1 MSLPTTDN
9 AWDRASGD
17 DILFDGNSS
26 NGESSA
32 ETKQVFNNLSTTI
45 LGQQYRMSAGYAYD
59 QSYKSGLGTWHAGV
73 DIAAPLGTPVRTAV
87 GGTVIELQRTPES
100 TNRCVGV
107 QGDDGH
113 LWVYGHLQSLQVPI
127 GSRVNAGQQLASIG
141 NPAAPHL
148 HLEVQPNRR
157 TYTVTNGAHSDQ
169 NFVLNN
175 TMSPLQAFNQARGGG
190 TTPTPGGTPTPGNDN
205 ITGGAGNDNINSLA
219 GNDTVSGA
227 AGNDT
232 INGNSGNDQLFGND
246 GNDSLMGWTGND
258 TVTGGNGND
267 VLDAFYYSGL
277 SGNGEIDYLR
287 GDAGVDT
294 FVIGDSYGKGYLG
307 NSYAVIEDFN
317 WRDDIIKI
325 QGSLSQYALKPGN
338 LYGFSANDTAIVLSS
353 NNSEVLAIARNVST
367 ANSTIRYSSSDFLSA

>member
-26 NGESSA
+26 NGESSV

-59 QSYKSGLGTWHAGV
+59 QSYKIGYGTWHAGV

-100 TNRCVGV
+100 TNRFVAV

-127 GSRVNAGQQLASIG
+127 GGRVNAGQQLASIG

-157 TYTVTNGAHSDQ
+157 TYTPTNGAHWDQ

-175 TMSPLQAFNQARGGG
+175 TMSPLQAFHRAHGGG
-190 TTPTPGGTPTPGNDN
+190 TIPGTPTSGNDN

-232 INGNSGNDQLFGND
+232 LNGNSGNDQLFGND

-258 TVTGGNGND
+258 SLRGGNGND

-277 SGNGEIDYLR
+277 GGNGEIDYLR
-287 GDAGVDT
+287 GDAGADT
-294 FVIGDSYGKGYLG
+294 FVIGDYYGKGYLG

-367 ANSTIRYSSSDFLSA
+367 ANGTIRYSSSDFLSA

>member
-45 LGQQYRMSAGYAYD
+45 LGQQFPMSAGYAYD
-59 QSYKSGLGTWHAGV
+59 QSYQRGYGTWHAGV
-73 DIAAPLGTPVRTAV
+73 DIAAPLRTPVKTAV

-100 TNRCVGV
+100 TNRFVAV

-113 LWVYGHLQSLQVPI
+113 LWVYGHLQNLQVPI
-127 GSRVNAGQQLASIG
+127 GGRVNAGQQLASIG

-157 TYTVTNGAHSDQ
+157 TYTVTNGAHRDQ

-175 TMSPLQAFNQARGGG
+175 TMSPLQAFHRARGGG
-190 TTPTPGGTPTPGNDN
+190 TPTPGGSPTSGNDN

-232 INGNSGNDQLFGND
+232 LNGNSGNDQLFGND

-258 TVTGGNGND
+258 SLRGGND

-287 GDAGVDT
+287 GDAGADT

-338 LYGFSANDTAIVLSS
+338 LYGFSASDTAIVLSS

-367 ANSTIRYSSSDFLSA
+367 ANGTIRYSSSDFLSA